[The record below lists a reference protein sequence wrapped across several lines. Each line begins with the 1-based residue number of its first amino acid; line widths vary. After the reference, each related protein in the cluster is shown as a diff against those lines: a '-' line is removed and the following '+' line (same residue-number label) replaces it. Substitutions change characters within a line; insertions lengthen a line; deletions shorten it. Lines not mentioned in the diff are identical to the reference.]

1 VIPVRERHAA
11 STRAVSGSRLEAEK
25 RPTLEVSQQSLTGN
39 QIAIVIVVCGRY
51 NSQRGSMAD
60 SSVQKAVEQW
70 VREHCLATRYSQT
83 FARQRL
89 RLSSGGEYSFDA
101 VSADGTIVAT
111 ISTSGSQTASGKRA
125 AAKLHKIRADLYF
138 LLLTHVPHRVVVL
151 TESDMMSLCEK
162 EACEGRVP
170 QGIEFVHA
178 KLPSQLIDQL
188 QAARTVASRE
198 VTPSGVG

>member
-1 VIPVRERHAA
+1 
-11 STRAVSGSRLEAEK
+11 
-25 RPTLEVSQQSLTGN
+25 
-39 QIAIVIVVCGRY
+39 
-51 NSQRGSMAD
+51 MAD
-60 SSVQKAVEQW
+60 SSVQREVEQW
-70 VREHCLATRYSQT
+70 VRDHCLEERYSQP

-101 VSADGTIVAT
+101 VSSDRTIAAT

-151 TESDMMSLCEK
+151 TEVDMMSLCEK
-162 EACEGRVP
+162 EAREGRVP

-178 KLPSQLIDQL
+178 QLPGHLIDRL
-188 QAARTVASRE
+188 QAARKVASRE
-198 VTPSGVG
+198 VTPSAVE